1 MTGSIHPRWLRLA
14 AAAAY
19 TCLAAPMT
27 WAQEGPPAQ
36 GQAAAPTTPKR
47 ETLKSGSFTMELPL
61 GLQANAAYVPDK
73 NPITPEK
80 IALGKVL
87 YFDPRLSKDGT
98 IACASCHDPF
108 HGFTDPERA
117 SKGVGNQPGGRNSPT
132 VLNRLF
138 SKEQFWDGRA
148 EDLEAQALGPLTN
161 PVEMAMPAHS
171 DVEKQLRHIPGYAPL
186 FEKAFGSQEIN
197 IARAVQAIA
206 SYERTVLTGD
216 SSYDRYVAGD
226 KAAMSASAVRG
237 MELFNGKANC
247 KTCHSGFNFTDESY
261 HNLGVGMD
269 KAKPDLGRYEVT
281 KAESEKGAFKTPTLR
296 NIELT
301 APYMHDGSE
310 STLWEVVAF
319 YNKGGVKNPYL
330 SKEIKPLNLTQQ
342 ETDDLVSFMQALSG
356 PVTNMEPPDSF
367 PK

>member
-1 MTGSIHPRWLRLA
+1 MDDLQCGTWIRLA
-14 AAAAY
+14 TAVLCVGLGRVA
-19 TCLAAPMT
+19 LAADTQPQT
-27 WAQEGPPAQ
+27 
-36 GQAAAPTTPKR
+36 QAAAPAKPKR
-47 ETLKSGSFTMELPL
+47 ETLKSGTFTMELPL
-61 GLQANAAYVPDK
+61 GLQADAAYIPDN
-73 NPITPEK
+73 NPITAEK
-80 IALGKVL
+80 VALGKLL
-87 YFDPRLSKDGT
+87 YFDPRLSKDAT
-98 IACASCHDPF
+98 IACASCHNPF
-108 HGFTDPERA
+108 HGFADANRV

-161 PVEMAMPAHS
+161 PVEMAMPAHT
-171 DVEKQLRHIPGYAPL
+171 DVEKQLRGIPGYAPL
-186 FEKAFGSQEIN
+186 FEKAFGSKEIT

-216 SSYDRYVAGD
+216 SPYDRYTAGD
-226 KAAMSASAVRG
+226 KAAMSAAAGRG

-247 KTCHSGFNFTDESY
+247 KACHSGFNFTDESY

-269 KAKPDLGRYEVT
+269 KPQPNLGRYEVS
-281 KAESEKGAFKTPTLR
+281 KAESEKGAYKTPTLR

-310 STLWEVVAF
+310 STLWEVVEF
-319 YNKGGVKNPYL
+319 YNKGGIGNPHL
-330 SKEIKPLNLTQQ
+330 SKEVKPLNLNRQ
-342 ETDDLVSFMQALSG
+342 EMDDLVAFMMALTG